1 MTVLTEETQLGSV
14 LCSFAEHD
22 EFGYSP
28 SIVSRALAVLASGVQ
43 SLSGYLDPPLQ
54 DRVSRLPLDWLC
66 ILERDPVVRSATE
79 QALSDEAHAGTVAP
93 DCALSELLTEIL
105 DSLARR
111 SDQHSTGEAMP
122 QLPTVAAMTGTW
134 RIGPPAISDAVHVL
148 SPNMEDSPVS
158 STFWRMFREFIHDSE
173 HPEDELLSPAPKHVD
188 VLQTALNTLC
198 EVVPELASGVFAHAP
213 TLCIVTDDCT
223 FKSMSHRQF
232 PGTIFLSER
241 SLDSVWTTADALLHE
256 ALHHKLLDLHLISSM
271 VRAEVAGDDFPM
283 VVSPWNAPPNEWIL
297 GRALFAFHVYA
308 HLTAF
313 AACARVRRSDSSP
326 SVSELAQMQS
336 VAGRRAHYLGS
347 RVVEVGEPVLSPR
360 GHRLCQWLM
369 HQTMA
374 LDDGSFALG
383 PI

>member
-1 MTVLTEETQLGSV
+1 MTLLTEETQLDSV
-14 LCSFAEHD
+14 LRSFAEDD

-28 SIVSRALAVLASGVQ
+28 SIVSRALAVLASGAQ
-43 SLSGYLDPPLQ
+43 SLSRYLDPPLQ

-66 ILERDPVVRSATE
+66 ILERDPVIRSATE

-93 DCALSELLTEIL
+93 DCALAELLTEVL
-105 DSLARR
+105 DSLAGG
-111 SDQHSTGEAMP
+111 SDQYSTGEAMP
-122 QLPTVAAMTGTW
+122 QLPIVAAMTGTW
-134 RIGPPAISDAVHVL
+134 RIGPPAISDTVHVL
-148 SPNMEDSPVS
+148 SPNVMDSSVS
-158 STFWRMFREFIHDSE
+158 SAFWRMFREFIHDSE
-173 HPEDELLSPAPKHVD
+173 HPEDNVLSPTPQHMDA
-188 VLQTALNTLC
+188 LQAALTTLC
-198 EVVPELASGVFAHAP
+198 AVVPELASGVFAHAP

-241 SLDSVWTTADALLHE
+241 SLDSMWTTADALLHE

-271 VRAEVAGDDFPM
+271 VRAEIAGDDFPM
-283 VVSPWNAPPNEWIL
+283 VASPWNAPPNEWIL

-313 AACARVRRSDSSP
+313 AASARVRRSGNSHP
-326 SVSELAQMQS
+326 MTELAQMQS
-336 VAGRRAHYLGS
+336 VSGRRAHYLGL
-347 RVVEVGEPVLSPR
+347 RVVEVGEPMLSPR
-360 GHRLCQWLM
+360 GRRLCQWLM

-374 LDDGSFALG
+374 LDDGTFALG

>member
-1 MTVLTEETQLGSV
+1 MTALTEETRLGSV
-14 LCSFAEHD
+14 LRSFAEDD

-43 SLSGYLDPPLQ
+43 SLSRYLDPPLQ
-54 DRVSRLPLDWLC
+54 DRVSGLPLDWLC

-79 QALSDEAHAGTVAP
+79 QALSDAAHADTVAP
-93 DCALSELLTEIL
+93 DCALPELLTEIL

-122 QLPTVAAMTGTW
+122 QLPIVAAMTGTR
-134 RIGPPAISDAVHVL
+134 RIGPPAIVDAVHVL
-148 SPNMEDSPVS
+148 SPNMAESPVS
-158 STFWRMFREFIHDSE
+158 SAFWRMFREFIHDSE
-173 HPEDELLSPAPKHVD
+173 HPEDKVISPATQHIE
-188 VLQTALNTLC
+188 VLQTALNILC

-213 TLCIVTDDCT
+213 ALCIVTDNCT

-271 VRAEVAGDDFPM
+271 VRAEIADDEFPM

-313 AACARVRRSDSSP
+313 AASARARRSGNSP
-326 SVSELAQMQS
+326 SMGELAQMQS
-336 VAGRRAHYLGS
+336 VSGRRAHYLGS
-347 RVVEVGEPVLSPR
+347 RVMQVGEPMLSPR
-360 GHRLCQWLM
+360 AHRLCRWLM

-374 LDDGSFALG
+374 LDDGTFALG